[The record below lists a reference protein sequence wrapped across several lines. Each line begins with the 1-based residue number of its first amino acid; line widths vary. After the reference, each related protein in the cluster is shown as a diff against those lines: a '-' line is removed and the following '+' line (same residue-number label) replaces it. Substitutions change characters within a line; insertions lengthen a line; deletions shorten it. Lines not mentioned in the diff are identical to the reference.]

1 MKILI
6 TGAAGHIGSHL
17 ISNIHRLKKINKI
30 YLVDNIISNKFSVL
44 FKISNK
50 KFKFLY
56 GDLVNKKFCNS
67 LPKVDIVVHLASITN
82 SEKSFDDKK
91 FIYQNNLGC
100 FNNIL
105 KYCSKNK
112 VRLIHIS
119 STSVYGSKNGL
130 IDEKSKFNPL
140 SPYAEIKVKEEKN
153 LKKFK
158 KIKYVS
164 LRFGTIS
171 GFSNGMN
178 FHTAVNKF
186 CFNSVMN
193 IPIPIWGKAL
203 NLYRPYLSL
212 NDAYKIIKYVIEKN
226 FFPND
231 VFNIFSENKTVK
243 QILNHIKKENFQ
255 IKIRYVN
262 SKILNH
268 LSFMTSKKKIQRYG
282 LKLNSKISNDISKT
296 LKKLKLS

>member
-1 MKILI
+1 
-6 TGAAGHIGSHL
+6 
-17 ISNIHRLKKINKI
+17 
-30 YLVDNIISNKFSVL
+30 
-44 FKISNK
+44 
-50 KFKFLY
+50 
-56 GDLVNKKFCNS
+56 
-67 LPKVDIVVHLASITN
+67 
-82 SEKSFDDKK
+82 
-91 FIYQNNLGC
+91 
-100 FNNIL
+100 
-105 KYCSKNK
+105 
-112 VRLIHIS
+112 
-119 STSVYGSKNGL
+119 
-130 IDEKSKFNPL
+130 
-140 SPYAEIKVKEEKN
+140 
-153 LKKFK
+153 
-158 KIKYVS
+158 
-164 LRFGTIS
+164 
-171 GFSNGMN
+171 MN